1 MLFQLALCIDLV
13 DSTEPPYNIF
23 LAPWYIS
30 DSSELTNL
38 MVEP

>member
-23 LAPWYIS
+23 LATWYF
-30 DSSELTNL
+30 LTQANS
-38 MVEP
+38 